1 MSREPRQT
9 PEEKCDA
16 IKSVL
21 PLLHEHLDLIDRI
34 HTTMERVVPDVSD
47 GLYHPPPN
55 PDAEEAW
62 VRVEQGNDW
71 RWRLRDVAAAMVGDE
86 RQRHPGLLQIH
97 PLLAMAVYYVHIE
110 PWPEWEPKRRWALSE
125 AGVWWLATDP
135 EHGIKGEMAF
145 CQRTAV
151 VATVGRPR
159 NLADRDQVIVR
170 MAYAGCTWR
179 DITDRAECSRSTVSE
194 VLLAHGFR
202 KQSVKTCEE
211 V

>member
-21 PLLHEHLDLIDRI
+21 PLLHEHLELIQRV
-34 HTTMERVVPDVSD
+34 HTAMERVAPDVSD

-55 PDAEEAW
+55 PDADEAW
-62 VRVEQGNDW
+62 VRVERDNDW
-71 RWRLRDVAAAMVGDE
+71 RWRLRDVVTAWGGDGL
-86 RQRHPGLLQIH
+86 RPGLLQIH
-97 PLLAMAVYYVHIE
+97 PLLAMAVYYQHIE
-110 PWPEWEPKRRWALSE
+110 PFPEWEPHRRWELSE
-125 AGVWWLATDP
+125 AGVWWMATDP
-135 EHGIKGEMAF
+135 EHGIKGEMAY

-159 NLADRDQVIVR
+159 NLVDRDQVIVR

-179 DITDRAECSRSTVSE
+179 DITERAECSRRDVGR

-202 KQSVKTCEE
+202 TRAAETKGEG
-211 V
+211 